1 VKTNRNST
9 QGRAGASEG
18 FSILE
23 LVISMSVMLVLA
35 AVAAP
40 NVNRTLHIYQLN
52 SQALQVANQLKSTR
66 FQAISRN
73 LTTNCDVQVTATG
86 YSLWTDM
93 VGDGVYRNTDT
104 TTLTSPGIT
113 LVTAA
118 NVATSGSLPG
128 AIGVTGVNTLSGATT
143 TVTIPFDARGAVT
156 GGALNAVNVFY
167 VADINRPQDGYRAI
181 VLLPSGS
188 IQVWQ
193 GAQNSA
199 WNRSN

>member
-1 VKTNRNST
+1 VKNNRNSIR
-9 QGRAGASEG
+9 GCAGASAG

-35 AVAAP
+35 AIAAP
-40 NVNRTLHIYQLN
+40 NVNQTLHIYTLN
-52 SQALQVANQLKSTR
+52 SSAMKVANQLKSAR

-73 LTTNCDVQVTATG
+73 LSTNCVVEVTTDG
-86 YSLWTDM
+86 YRIWTDTN
-93 VGDGVYRNTDT
+93 GNGTYDATET
-104 TTLTSPGIT
+104 TTLVSPGVT
-113 LVTAA
+113 LVTAGA
-118 NVATSGSLPG
+118 VATSGNLAG
-128 AIGVTGVNTLSGATT
+128 AIGVTGVNTLSGSSSN
-143 TVTIPFDARGAVT
+143 VTIPFDSRGAVT

-167 VADINRPQDGYRAI
+167 VEDINRPQDGYRAV

-199 WNRSN
+199 WTRSN